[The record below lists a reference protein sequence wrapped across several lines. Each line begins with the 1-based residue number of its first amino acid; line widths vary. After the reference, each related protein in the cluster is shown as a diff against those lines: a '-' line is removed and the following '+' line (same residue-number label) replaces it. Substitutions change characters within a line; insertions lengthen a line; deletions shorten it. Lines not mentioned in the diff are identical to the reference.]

1 MASQVV
7 GQPNF
12 EIVKDY
18 AEIAKVTTWKSYA
31 VQGVS
36 ALIALSL
43 INDIYKRRVAQ
54 GMVHMGA
61 LGVNWILYNAIWV
74 KDLDELVPVLGATAQ
89 RYSEEIEVLTREVDK
104 LKEEN
109 RAYSSHN
116 IEHGVHNTKH
126 SEQLRE
132 GEKLLAE
139 KREQLAQIQLLIASY
154 AKDPKLMI
162 QNALKLIPESN
173 ARARDF
179 ARRAI
184 EVL

>member
-1 MASQVV
+1 MNMASQVV

-89 RYSEEIEVLTREVDK
+89 RYSEEIEILTEEVDRLRK
-104 LKEEN
+104 ENDAYGSHNAKHEGLLKQKEEQLGTLKGQT
-109 RAYSSHN
+109 AL
-116 IEHGVHNTKH
+116 IE
-126 SEQLRE
+126 R
-132 GEKLLAE
+132 LLAT
-139 KREQLAQIQLLIASY
+139 Y
-154 AKDPKLMI
+154 ANNPKLMI
-162 QNALKLIPESN
+162 EKALELIPREN
-173 ARARDF
+173 VAARDL
-179 ARRAI
+179 AGKTIRA
-184 EVL
+184 L